1 MEESKISFAPQNQI
15 INETIADFD
24 ENELLDKS
32 RIKDFNDDENE
43 DLVELINLFNE
54 KKPKN
59 KANSSIKDNI
69 IHKKKKKNSNSDKI
83 INSDEKFID
92 KLKKFLLISYKLICE
107 DYRKENNLKVEEI
120 ENEDE
125 EDEYDDPDY
134 KKKKNNFLNI
144 IEKLIENEE
153 EMDNMDI
160 KLNKENNKFN
170 DKYFYIKLYEQ
181 HKIKMFNDL
190 LKMKI
195 KIKLDIVMSVKSGN
209 SQINFSYLKINYN
222 KKVDK
227 EIKLNLKY
235 YLVNHILGKR
245 GITYCTCENC
255 NRCKNRYNF
264 PFDDLLIYLKEQNGI
279 KNGLEFTYLFF
290 KGCNSYKNDAG
301 YKCSFCKDFFAKKS
315 NIVRLFCNND
325 IEPEHTCEFW
335 ICRNCYYNKFQN
347 NREEEVCPN
356 CKKFKVNFSI
366 LKSYYKWKINKKL

>member
-1 MEESKISFAPQNQI
+1 MEESKISFQPQNQV

-32 RIKDFNDDENE
+32 RIKDFNDSENE

-125 EDEYDDPDY
+125 EDQYDDPDF

-144 IEKLIENEE
+144 IEKLIDNEE
-153 EMDNMDI
+153 EMSNMDI
-160 KLNKENNKFN
+160 TFKKENNKFN

-181 HKIKMFNDL
+181 HKINI
-190 LKMKI
+190 I
-195 KIKLDIVMSVKSGN
+195 KSI
-209 SQINFSYLKINYN
+209 
-222 KKVDK
+222 
-227 EIKLNLKY
+227 
-235 YLVNHILGKR
+235 IL
-245 GITYCTCENC
+245 
-255 NRCKNRYNF
+255 
-264 PFDDLLIYLKEQNGI
+264 
-279 KNGLEFTYLFF
+279 
-290 KGCNSYKNDAG
+290 
-301 YKCSFCKDFFAKKS
+301 
-315 NIVRLFCNND
+315 
-325 IEPEHTCEFW
+325 
-335 ICRNCYYNKFQN
+335 
-347 NREEEVCPN
+347 
-356 CKKFKVNFSI
+356 
-366 LKSYYKWKINKKL
+366 